1 MEAASSPIPL
11 LLEGGTGMGKS
22 ATIQEAARLTGN
34 QLIRFNMS
42 SHITVD
48 DLLGK
53 TTLGLNP
60 VTSKEEFAYVKQPF
74 TKAYENG
81 QWLLLDELN
90 LAPDNVLQ
98 CIEGALDS
106 GVLRLDA
113 SSSTIGGSLDVKMH
127 QNFRLF
133 AAQNPS
139 TGMFKG
145 KREILS
151 ATLLDR

>member
-1 MEAASSPIPL
+1 M
-11 LLEGGTGMGKS
+11 LLEGGTGTGKS
-22 ATIQEAARLTGN
+22 ATVEEAARLTGN
-34 QLIRFNMS
+34 RLIRFNMS

-53 TTLGLNP
+53 ITLSLNP
-60 VTSKEEFAYVKQPF
+60 TSMKEEFMFVKQPF
-74 TKAYENG
+74 AAAYENG
-81 QWLLLDELN
+81 VWLLLDELN

-113 SSSTIGGSLDVKMH
+113 SSSTNGGGMDVKMH
-127 QNFRLF
+127 PKFRLF

-139 TGMFKG
+139 TGLFKG
-145 KREILS
+145 KREVLS
-151 ATLLDR
+151 ATFLDR